1 MTNKRRT
8 LKVLHNLRIQR
19 TNYWR
24 RFYRDTW
31 TATIEAIDE
40 LELLDQLEVSNNN
53 LEINLEIFN

>member
-24 RFYRDTW
+24 RFYKETW

-40 LELLDQLEVSNNN
+40 LEILDLS
-53 LEINLEIFN
+53 LIHI